1 MPHFVL
7 KLSGPKSLLLLAVL
21 AVLFV
26 PVQPALAQTLTTLY
40 SFTGGADGR
49 QPLFGSLALDAK
61 GNLYGTTWMGGFVS
75 EACSAGCGTVFE
87 VTPSGSEKVLYS
99 FQDGADG
106 AYPAFGLVRGANGSF
121 YGTTN
126 TDTVFGVTKK
136 GVLTTLYTFAGG
148 TDGRDPRRL
157 IRDSLGNLYGP
168 ASSGGIVN
176 QSCSA
181 GCGVVFE
188 ITPDGSQTVLY
199 SFQSGTDGAY
209 PDGCL
214 LRESTGNLFGTT
226 EEGGTYGF
234 GTVFEI
240 LVGSEK
246 ILYSFTGGTDGAY
259 PEGCLVRD
267 SKGNLYST
275 TREGGAKNKGVV
287 FELSEGGEETVLYSF
302 QGGKDAKNPWSG
314 LVRDSSGNLYG
325 AGGGGSHNQGTVF
338 EVTASGSEK
347 VIHTFTGGADGG
359 GQPSDLLIDKQGN
372 LYGTTQT
379 GGVFGYGVVFKLTP

>member
-1 MPHFVL
+1 MPNFVL
-7 KLSGPKSLLLLAVL
+7 KSSRPKFLLLVAVQSLLLLI
-21 AVLFV
+21 
-26 PVQPALAQTLTTLY
+26 VQPAAAQTLTTLY

-61 GNLYGTTWMGGFVS
+61 GNLYGTTWMGGSVTQT
-75 EACSAGCGTVFE
+75 CSAGCGTVFE

-106 AYPAFGLVRGANGSF
+106 GYPAFGVVRGANGSL
-121 YGTTN
+121 YGTATE
-126 TDTVFGVTKK
+126 TVFEVTKK

-148 TDGRDPRRL
+148 IDGGIPRRI

-168 ASSGGIVN
+168 AQDGGIV
-176 QSCSA
+176 SCSG
-181 GCGVVFE
+181 GCGLVFE
-188 ITPDGSQTVLY
+188 ITPEGSQTVLY
-199 SFQSGTDGAY
+199 RFQGGTDGAY

-214 LRESTGNLFGTT
+214 LRESTGNVFGTT
-226 EEGGTYGF
+226 EEGGAYGF
-234 GTVFEI
+234 GTVYEV
-240 LVGSEK
+240 LVDGSEK
-246 ILYSFTGGTDGAY
+246 ILYSFTGETDGAS

-275 TREGGAKNKGVV
+275 TREGGAHGKGVV
-287 FELSEGGEETVLYSF
+287 FELTKSGKETVLYSF
-302 QGGKDAKNPWSG
+302 QGGKDAQNPWSG
-314 LVRDSSGNLYG
+314 LVRDSSGNFYG
-325 AGGGGSHNQGTVF
+325 TAGGGSHHQGTVF
-338 EVTASGSEK
+338 ELTVSGSEK

-359 GQPSDLLIDKQGN
+359 GQPSDLLIDKDGS